1 MRQSKPLGLCFT
13 CNGDHLKKSCPIELA
28 KRGKINPVSM
38 AELIE
43 FDISLAEDIQ
53 GVDEIIQRFEVFL
66 EADEEFTASRAR
78 QVAVVD
84 LAGEECGELIAR
96 VMADH
101 QVDEDD
107 VETDEGPLEAI
118 NADLKNGCSGDTLEC
133 LLPVSI
139 LSNKFFVVA
148 DTGASN
154 SIIAYRTV
162 SIGGTVVQVSCMI
175 VGKASFSMLLGLEV
189 MKPLGAILD
198 RKVVD
203 LCKAR
208 PFSLSWT
215 ILTRQHR
222 ILWIRSGRIL
232 ERSLQQRHMVI
243 DILLECKD
251 AFVAKTDILPCTD
264 RVQHSIDTGDS
275 LPIYTAPYR
284 CSPAH

>member
-118 NADLKNGCSGDTLEC
+118 NAAEEHKK
-133 LLPVSI
+133 LL
-139 LSNKFFVVA
+139 
-148 DTGASN
+148 D
-154 SIIAYRTV
+154 IIR
-162 SIGGTVVQVSCMI
+162 GRRQKGLGT
-175 VGKASFSMLLGLEV
+175 
-189 MKPLGAILD
+189 
-198 RKVVD
+198 KVRD
-203 LCKAR
+203 
-208 PFSLSWT
+208 
-215 ILTRQHR
+215 
-222 ILWIRSGRIL
+222 
-232 ERSLQQRHMVI
+232 
-243 DILLECKD
+243 LLED
-251 AFVAKTDILPCTD
+251 ADGMVAMRRSSND
-264 RVQHSIDTGDS
+264 RSQATAENNGEGEGSIEITRLEEWMLG
-275 LPIYTAPYR
+275 
-284 CSPAH
+284 